1 MRAQRYIPKKISE
14 IKETDGKVSVIGK
27 IQESQLD
34 SFVIED
40 ETGKL
45 ELFSEQKVEAGN
57 LVRVF
62 CSLAEGRPKAEIV
75 QSLNGFD
82 INLYHK
88 VEDLY
93 RKVGV

>member
-1 MRAQRYIPKKISE
+1 MRSQRYVPKKISE
-14 IKETDGKVSVIGK
+14 IKDTDTKISIIGK
-27 IQESQLD
+27 IQELKTN

-45 ELFSEQKVEAGN
+45 ELFTEQNVDAGN
-57 LVRVF
+57 IIRVF
-62 CSLAEGRPKAEIV
+62 CSLSDGRLKADVI
-75 QSLNGFD
+75 QSLNGLD

-93 RKVGV
+93 RKVGI

>member
-1 MRAQRYIPKKISE
+1 MRVNRYVPKKISE
-14 IKETDGKVSVIGK
+14 IKDIDSKVSIIGK
-27 IQESQLD
+27 IQD
-34 SFVIED
+34 SKSNSFLIED

-45 ELFSEQKVEAGN
+45 ELFTEQNVEAGN

-62 CSLAEGRPKAEIV
+62 CSLVEGRPKADVI
-75 QSLNGFD
+75 QSLNGLD

-93 RKVGV
+93 RKVGI